1 MIKVSV
7 LYPTDASDAFDMNYY
22 VENHVPMVRQLLGL
36 SCRKAEI
43 EQGIAGGSPGSKP
56 TYAVM
61 GHLFFDTVEDFVSSI
76 TPHAEVIN
84 NDITNFTKT
93 TPVIQISVVI
103 L

>member
-7 LYPTDASDAFDMNYY
+7 LYPTDESDAFDMSYY
-22 VENHVPMVRQLLGL
+22 VEKHVPMVRQLLGL
-36 SCRKAEI
+36 SCQKAEI
-43 EQGIAGGSPGSKP
+43 EQGIAGGTPGAKP

-61 GHLFFDTVEDFVSSI
+61 GHLFFDKVEDFVSSI

-84 NDITNFTKT
+84 KDIANFTKT
-93 TPVIQISVVI
+93 TPVVQISEVI